1 MASNQLV
8 HKLLKNVAS
17 INMPR
22 AVTGKFGAQELDA
35 RAKTL
40 SWNGFPGSIPGMQED
55 LTEPHS
61 GLRAVAIFEAL
72 KGVLVL
78 TVGVGLLNLM
88 PKDLDFISENI
99 ITFLH
104 LNPAHHYPQVF
115 LMAVADVTDNN
126 ILWLA
131 IGAMIYSLL
140 RLTEA
145 FGLWHERVWAEWLA
159 IISCGIFLPVE
170 FYELARGFSGIKALI
185 TLFNIA
191 LVLYLLKTRYR
202 EKHRTPY

>member
-1 MASNQLV
+1 
-8 HKLLKNVAS
+8 
-17 INMPR
+17 
-22 AVTGKFGAQELDA
+22 
-35 RAKTL
+35 
-40 SWNGFPGSIPGMQED
+40 MQED
-55 LTEPHS
+55 LTEPHK
-61 GLRAVAIFEAL
+61 GLRAVAIFEAF
-72 KGVLVL
+72 KGILVL
-78 TVGVGLLNLM
+78 AVGVGLFNLM
-88 PKDLDFISENI
+88 PTDLGAIGESI

-104 LNPAHHYPQVF
+104 LNPAHHYPHVF

-131 IGAMIYSLL
+131 IGATIYSLL

-170 FYELARGFSGIKALI
+170 FLELARGFSNIKAMI

-191 LVLYLLKTRYR
+191 LVFYLLKTRYR
-202 EKHRTPY
+202 EKHPRAF